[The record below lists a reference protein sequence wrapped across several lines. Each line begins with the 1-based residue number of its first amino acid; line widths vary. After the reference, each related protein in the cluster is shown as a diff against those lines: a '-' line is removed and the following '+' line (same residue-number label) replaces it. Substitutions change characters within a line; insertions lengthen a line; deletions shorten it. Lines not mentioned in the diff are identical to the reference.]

1 VLKPFPHDK
10 ASFLEPQ
17 SVVAMYRMGPAMDAA
32 QQQPCQAKE
41 LEFSDSDI
49 IFGLSA
55 WALPWGGIFSFFLVS
70 LVSIWCMKLHIFGH
84 FGTFVRMVESHARFS
99 GQFFWSIGPLTHI
112 LHELSKTVFKFQK
125 FHVDGLLALIQQIW
139 HIWPNLGQYISA
151 HPVKYDGVGT
161 ADSLILCLVRAQC
174 FCYNLAK
181 PAAFRQLFGPKRTV
195 LNVLRTK
202 AQLSD

>member
-1 VLKPFPHDK
+1 MAKPHFSSPKVLLQCTEWGLPWMLRSSNHVRPRSWNFQILT
-10 ASFLEPQ
+10 SFL
-17 SVVAMYRMGPAMDAA
+17 
-32 QQQPCQAKE
+32 
-41 LEFSDSDI
+41 DSAH
-49 IFGLSA
+49 GLY
-55 WALPWGGIFSFFLVS
+55 PGGGIFSFFLVS

-84 FGTFVRMVESHARFS
+84 FGTFVRMVESHAKFS

-151 HPVKYDGVGT
+151 HPVKYDEVGI